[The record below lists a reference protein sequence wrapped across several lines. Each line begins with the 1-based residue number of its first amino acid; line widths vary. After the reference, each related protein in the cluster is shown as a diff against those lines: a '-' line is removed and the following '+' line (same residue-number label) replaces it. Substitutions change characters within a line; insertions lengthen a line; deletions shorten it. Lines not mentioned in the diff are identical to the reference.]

1 MTRKLLLAALL
12 LAISSFFYSC
22 AGKAKKTPS
31 AEVSSDD
38 NSIVPK
44 INIAGLKDEAAVLDA
59 IQKVVDARMADEK
72 KKKET
77 PDYNGNYLELM
88 NLYTAVLKA
97 STEYSKTITDPVKG
111 VAFNNKLSAIQE
123 KLYTK

>member
-12 LAISSFFYSC
+12 LATSSLFYSC
-22 AGKAKKTPS
+22 AGKTKKAPP
-31 AEVSSDD
+31 AEISSDD
-38 NSIVPK
+38 SSIVPK
-44 INIAGLKDEAAVLDA
+44 IDIAGLKDEVAVLDA
-59 IQKVVDARMADEK
+59 MQKVVDARIADEK
-72 KKKET
+72 KKKEN

-97 STEYSKTITDPVKG
+97 STEYSKTITDPVQG